1 MCILSSIFLVC
12 SIRTN
17 AIFIVVFTAATLG
30 FGLAA
35 GAFWHLAE
43 GAVEI
48 GSQLLVGT
56 GACSFVTAMAGR
68 YLSFAIMLDAVDMPF
83 SVPVCDLSTIVK
95 GGSERR
101 KAKGE

>member
-1 MCILSSIFLVC
+1 MLSFIFLVC

-17 AIFIVVFTAATLG
+17 AVFVLVFTAATLG

-56 GACSFVTAMAGR
+56 GACFFATAMAGW
-68 YLSFAIMLDAVDMPF
+68 YLLLAIMLAAVDMPF
-83 SVPVCDLSTIVK
+83 SVPVFDLSTVIR